1 MKNIKNLSY
10 LVLIAFSFVLLTQC
24 NDDSEEFVVS
34 PVSTFSLAEQTIT
47 SLQLDPVNTSNEAL
61 TLSWVEPDYGQQVS
75 INYEV
80 QFSSDDAFSN
90 PVVGGSI
97 TGNNTLSFTVN
108 ELNNAVGNA
117 GLPAFNWNLVYIR
130 IVSSLGTQNG
140 ETITSNNISLNVY
153 PFFNYVFEDYFL
165 VGDATSPGW
174 SNDNNNTFLFR
185 NPDNSD
191 EFNYTGHF
199 TTGAFKVLETKGFW
213 QPQWGTNDASTID
226 VNPGGGTDPGTFP
239 LNNNAIAAAGN
250 YSFTINFSTNT
261 FTFTPYTTAAV
272 VTPAAVMIQGSASAS
287 PVAMTQL
294 AFDSDIW
301 YANSIRLVPGD
312 FQFMADGT
320 GWGSTTEFSGTSTSG
335 GGNIPVPVEDDYD
348 VWFNG
353 LTGQYIFIPLNL

>member
-24 NDDSEEFVVS
+24 DDDTEEFVVS
-34 PVSTFSLAEQTIT
+34 PTGTFSLAPLTIT
-47 SLQLDPVNTSNEAL
+47 DIQLDPINTANAAL
-61 TLSWVEPDYGQQVS
+61 TLNWVEPSYGQQVS

-80 QFSSDDAFSN
+80 QFSSDDAFTN

-117 GLPAFNWNLVYIR
+117 GLTAFNWNLIYIR
-130 IVSSLGTQNG
+130 IVSTLGTQSG
-140 ETITSNNISLNVY
+140 EPITSNNISLNVY
-153 PFFNYVFEDYFL
+153 PFFNYVFDDYFL

-185 NPDNSD
+185 NPDNEA

-199 TTGAFKVLETKGFW
+199 ATGAFKVLEIKGLW
-213 QPQWGTNDASTID
+213 TPQWGTNDGSTID
-226 VNPGGGTDPGTFP
+226 VNPGGGTDPGTLP
-239 LNNNAIAAAGN
+239 LNNNAITATGN

-261 FTFTPYTTAAV
+261 FSFVPHTAAAV
-272 VTPAAVMIQGSASAS
+272 VSPTTVMIQGSASAN
-287 PVAMTQL
+287 PVAMNQL
-294 AFDSDIW
+294 AFDSNIW
-301 YANSIRLVPGD
+301 YANTVRLVPGD
-312 FQFMADGT
+312 FQFMADGN
-320 GWGSTTEFSGTSTSG
+320 GWGNTIEFSGTATSA

-348 VWFNG
+348 VWFNT